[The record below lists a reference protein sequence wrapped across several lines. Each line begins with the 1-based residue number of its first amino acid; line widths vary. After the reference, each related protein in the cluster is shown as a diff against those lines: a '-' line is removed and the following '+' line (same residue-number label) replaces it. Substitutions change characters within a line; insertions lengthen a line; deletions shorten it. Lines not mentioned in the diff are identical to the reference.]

1 MADAPVSVML
11 TAPEWVAIIAAS
23 LGAAVSLAVLL
34 GIFYKRGLLP
44 NLRADLQPFLDEMRD
59 GRAAVTETQE
69 AVQEIVRQ
77 LTVNGHSS
85 KENTVKD
92 DVSEVKVAVEGLG
105 ENLTDVQQR
114 LNRLEVLH
122 IESRTELVQH
132 LRWSGEIVP
141 QLQAAID
148 RKADREGTD

>member
-1 MADAPVSVML
+1 MADAPVRVML
-11 TAPEWVAIIAAS
+11 TGPEWVAIIAAS

-34 GIFYKRGLLP
+34 GLFYKRGLLP

-85 KENTVKD
+85 ERNTFKD
-92 DVSEVKVAVEGLG
+92 DVAEIR
-105 ENLTDVQQR
+105 TDLSSV
-114 LNRLEVLH
+114 LARLERVETLQ
-122 IESRTELVQH
+122 IENRTELVQH
-132 LRWSGEIVP
+132 LRWSNQIVP
-141 QLQAAID
+141 ELREEIERKQD
-148 RKADREGTD
+148 KADD